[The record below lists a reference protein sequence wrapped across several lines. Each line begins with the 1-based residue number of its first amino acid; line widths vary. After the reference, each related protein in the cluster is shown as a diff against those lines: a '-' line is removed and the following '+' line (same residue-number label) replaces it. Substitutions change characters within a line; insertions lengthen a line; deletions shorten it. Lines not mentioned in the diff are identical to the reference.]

1 MFLNLAT
8 VLMVEENT
16 HSPSLTPHEVVMI
29 SGSQV
34 LLFLPEST
42 YLGCPL
48 LLLISV
54 QVSFRHQGF
63 KS

>member
-16 HSPSLTPHEVVMI
+16 HSLNPHEVVMI

-34 LLFLPEST
+34 LLLLPEST
-42 YLGCPL
+42 YLGCSPL
-48 LLLISV
+48 LLIPT